1 MKFEIYQ
8 IKNIEAPYAF
18 MGYDY
23 AIKHGLSMNKD
34 YSLVYEGEIEE
45 GKGLEDI
52 FYMFNVN
59 RPEDFK
65 GHSLSVSDIVKL
77 GNKLYYCNSIGWKR
91 IKQFDVVITTKLIY
105 HNYVIG
111 KNKQD
116 AEEYVQS
123 LLDNDE
129 IDLTEEDELDTEIS
143 EVIEINK

>member
-8 IKNIEAPYAF
+8 IKNIETPYAF
-18 MGYDY
+18 RDFDY
-23 AIKHGLSMNKD
+23 ALKNGLSMND

-59 RPEDFK
+59 HPEDFK

-77 GNKLYYCNSIGWKR
+77 GNKLYYCNSIGWKE

-111 KNKQD
+111 SDERDVK
-116 AEEYVQS
+116 EFVQS
-123 LLDNDE
+123 LLDNGE
-129 IDLTEEDELDTEIS
+129 IDLTEEDED
-143 EVIEINK
+143 